1 MVNKMVDASSAI
13 LLLICSHEVW
23 VKEAYDWSMALY
35 LCVCLCWLCFHW
47 SKLRHKH
54 KHKQKKN
61 ELFGFFF
68 VLMLML
74 MSTQFSLAY
83 TCACACD
90 YVYAYARV
98 KTRLKI
104 SNFRVN
110 TASLWVIKQLRISF
124 GSISP
129 VLYLKLAGE
138 HIHSSQGNTLSLLW
152 CAAKWSFALYDC

>member
-35 LCVCLCWLCFHW
+35 LCVCLYQPCFHW

-54 KHKQKKN
+54 KHKKN
-61 ELFGFFF
+61 ELVGFFF

-83 TCACACD
+83 TCACACACA
-90 YVYAYARV
+90 YVYAYALV

-110 TASLWVIKQLRISF
+110 TTSRWAIKQFRISF

-129 VLYLKLAGE
+129 LLYVKLAVE
-138 HIHSSQGNTLSLLW
+138 HIHSSQGNTVSLL
-152 CAAKWSFALYDC
+152 